1 MPTETLLPGLSGLFA
16 RNWWAL
22 LLRGVLAIVLGFLML
37 TRPGMT
43 LATLMLVFG
52 VYAIC
57 DGISALITAIS
68 GWSHRD
74 DRWWLLMEA
83 FVGIWAGLVILRT
96 PQITG
101 VVLIFLIAFW
111 ALAIGVL
118 RIAEAIRMQSQTSG
132 EVWLALSG
140 IVSVSFALLVT
151 LRPMVGAVAL
161 EWLIGGYAI
170 FLGIAEIVLG
180 FRLRRIWASR
190 YRLGEVRSPHRR
202 VA

>member
-1 MPTETLLPGLSGLFA
+1 MPRETLVPGLTGLFA

-22 LLRGVLAIVLGFLML
+22 LLRGVLAIILGFLML

-43 LATLMLVFG
+43 LGMLMLVFG
-52 VYAIC
+52 VYAIV
-57 DGISALITAIS
+57 DGTSALMTAIS

-83 FVGIWAGLVILRT
+83 FIGIWAGLVILRT
-96 PQITG
+96 PRITG

-111 ALAIGVL
+111 ALAIGIL
-118 RIAEAIRMQSQTSG
+118 RIAEAIRMHSESTGQ
-132 EVWLALSG
+132 VWLALSG
-140 IVSVSFALLVT
+140 IASVSFALLVT
-151 LRPMVGAVAL
+151 LRPMVGAVGL
-161 EWLIGGYAI
+161 EWLIGGYAV

-180 FRLRRIWASR
+180 FRLRRIWEAR
-190 YRLGEVRSPHRR
+190 YRLGEVKSPHRR